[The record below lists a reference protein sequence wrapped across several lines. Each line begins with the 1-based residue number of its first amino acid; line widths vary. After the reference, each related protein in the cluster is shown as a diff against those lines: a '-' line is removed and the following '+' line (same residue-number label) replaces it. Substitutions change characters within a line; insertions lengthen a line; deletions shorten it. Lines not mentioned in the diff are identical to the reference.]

1 MLYELRLYTAAPGK
15 RDDLV
20 KIKEEEIIP
29 FQVKCGMVILGSFVA
44 EENPDAYVWVRRFKD
59 EEERRHLYAAVYES
73 DHWKNDVGPR
83 GGPLLLRESINV
95 TRLIPTA
102 KSPLQ

>member
-1 MLYELRLYTAAPGK
+1 MLYELRQYTTQPGK
-15 RDDLV
+15 RDALV
-20 KIKEEEIIP
+20 KIMEEEIIP
-29 FQVKCGMVILGSFVA
+29 FQVKAGMVILGSFVA

-59 EEERRHLYAAVYES
+59 EEERKQLYTAVYES
-73 DHWKNDVGPR
+73 DYWKNDIGPR
-83 GGPLLLRESINV
+83 VVPLLLLESINV